1 MTRAL
6 TRTQL
11 HSSSL
16 IRVLAD
22 LTLVDAVEP
31 GSAFAEKLGL
41 WLSLHESIALHAA
54 HNAGAARPAAL
65 PAGATPAARVVIDE
79 AFARTRTSL
88 VNAITGHGSPNT
100 SHTHIELPDPQPGE
114 PLDTP
119 TAYEPYRRYYQA
131 HQRAMAAS
139 VHPLRAQ
146 VRDLLA
152 KASPKLKQLAAL
164 DAVFDEILSERE
176 DKLLATVPLLLKRR
190 FDQLRQAQPPTP
202 TDTQAAESIEPTEPP
217 ARRLYPPSW
226 LVRFGHELQTV
237 LLAELDMRLQP
248 ALGLI
253 EAFHHETNTPP

>member
-1 MTRAL
+1 MTRVL
-6 TRTQL
+6 TRTHL
-11 HSSSL
+11 HSSNL

-31 GSAFAEKLGL
+31 GGAFAEKLGL

-54 HNAGAARPAAL
+54 HNARAASPTAL
-65 PAGATPAARVVIDE
+65 PVGATSVARVTIAE
-79 AFARTRTSL
+79 ILARTRTSL
-88 VNAITGHGSPNT
+88 ENAITGCGSPNT

-131 HQRAMAAS
+131 HQRAIETS
-139 VHPLRAQ
+139 VRPLRAAA
-146 VRDLLA
+146 RELLA
-152 KASPKLKQLAAL
+152 RTSPALKQLAAL

-176 DKLLATVPLLLKRR
+176 SKLLATVPLLLRRR
-190 FDQLRQAQPPTP
+190 FEQLRQAQQQTQ
-202 TDTQAAESIEPTEPP
+202 TDTQATEPP
-217 ARRLYPPSW
+217 ARRLHPPSW
-226 LVRFGHELQTV
+226 LVRFGHEMQTV
-237 LLAELDMRLQP
+237 LLAELDLRLQP

>member
-6 TRTQL
+6 TRTHL

-54 HNAGAARPAAL
+54 HNVGAARPAAL
-65 PAGATPAARVVIDE
+65 PARATPAARVVIDE

-88 VNAITGHGSPNT
+88 VNAITGRGLPNT
-100 SHTHIELPDPQPGE
+100 SHIALPDPQPGE

-119 TAYEPYRRYYQA
+119 TAFEPYRRYYQA
-131 HQRAMAAS
+131 HQRTMAAS

-146 VRDLLA
+146 ARELLA
-152 KASPKLKQLAAL
+152 KASPALKQLAAL
-164 DAVFDEILSERE
+164 DAVFDDILSERE
-176 DKLLATVPLLLKRR
+176 SKLLATVPVLLRRR

-202 TDTQAAESIEPTEPP
+202 TDTQAAESIEPTKPP
-217 ARRLYPPSW
+217 AKPMHPPSW
-226 LVRFGHELQTV
+226 LVRFGHEMQTV
-237 LLAELDMRLQP
+237 LLAELELRLQP

-253 EAFHHETNTPP
+253 EALHQETNTPP